1 MITDYFCEIMQANRN
16 TIRARLPENMPLWGK
31 FCMARGG
38 DSVRCI
44 MATSKRRSKQNMSFV
59 RVSSVTHAAMDS
71 NRLTISY
78 SQFELV
84 VFDKPKVLYSRVEKV
99 IECQLPD
106 DPVFGV
112 FRGKL
117 HLLAHITPCKTD
129 GKDAMQELTDYCTET
144 APIVT
149 DLGTIHAVIGRVR
162 TRKCYGIIDRSS
174 ISVRA
179 TFEVD
184 SESSS
189 DDEEY

>member
-1 MITDYFCEIMQANRN
+1 
-16 TIRARLPENMPLWGK
+16 
-31 FCMARGG
+31 
-38 DSVRCI
+38 
-44 MATSKRRSKQNMSFV
+44 
-59 RVSSVTHAAMDS
+59 
-71 NRLTISY
+71 
-78 SQFELV
+78 
-84 VFDKPKVLYSRVEKV
+84 
-99 IECQLPD
+99 
-106 DPVFGV
+106 VFGV

-129 GKDAMQELTDYCTET
+129 GKDATQELTDYCTET

-149 DLGTIHAVIGRVR
+149 DLGTIHAVIGHVR

>member
-1 MITDYFCEIMQANRN
+1 M
-16 TIRARLPENMPLWGK
+16 
-31 FCMARGG
+31 
-38 DSVRCI
+38 
-44 MATSKRRSKQNMSFV
+44 
-59 RVSSVTHAAMDS
+59 
-71 NRLTISY
+71 
-78 SQFELV
+78 
-84 VFDKPKVLYSRVEKV
+84 
-99 IECQLPD
+99 
-106 DPVFGV
+106 FGV

-129 GKDAMQELTDYCTET
+129 GKDATQELTDYCTET

-149 DLGTIHAVIGRVR
+149 DLGTIHAVIGHVR